1 MTAGQIGS
9 GITGLKV
16 SERGA
21 DAIDYSEGLE
31 ALLETAEA
39 AGVALDTIFDPEL
52 AARVER
58 WRRLGELSAELD
70 EMGNLSDAD
79 WEALDA
85 LRQDTSIQ
93 AQSLGDIFGA
103 VFEQMRDW
111 LLAADALPERA
122 EQDGYQ
128 TGQGLAEGM
137 YESGDLVAAA
147 GTYLGETAAAAIEAA
162 LDIHS
167 PSRVMAE
174 LGQYA
179 GEGFALGIEDS
190 LAQIREASAT
200 MSGSRRT
207 QNCSMQRSPPSR
219 RPTATAGQP
228 MNTSRRS
235 SVSPT
240 DRSGGCWPFWLTQ
253 NTSG

>member
-93 AQSLGDIFGA
+93 TQSLGDIFGA

-162 LDIHS
+162 LNLANNPDQEWTYS
-167 PSRVMAE
+167 
-174 LGQYA
+174 A
-179 GEGFALGIEDS
+179 GSDAWTLSVVSAVVRPVIADEEGVSVYVI
-190 LAQIREASAT
+190 QISASFK
-200 MSGSRRT
+200 R
-207 QNCSMQRSPPSR
+207 
-219 RPTATAGQP
+219 
-228 MNTSRRS
+228 
-235 SVSPT
+235 
-240 DRSGGCWPFWLTQ
+240 FY
-253 NTSG
+253 